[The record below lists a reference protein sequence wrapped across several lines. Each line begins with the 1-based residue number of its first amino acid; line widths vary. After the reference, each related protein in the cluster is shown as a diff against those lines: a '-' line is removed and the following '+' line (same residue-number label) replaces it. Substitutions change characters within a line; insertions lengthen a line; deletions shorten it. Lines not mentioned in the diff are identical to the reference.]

1 MRFRRK
7 RYCEAVTGSG
17 SVPCL
22 HDSIEKIP
30 YPLACASSAPY
41 PDWRRQLAP
50 HHIIGWRFQP
60 KRAWKSHSALT
71 QAPCS
76 TAGIWL
82 KLAGRAD
89 EEGAVFHLPTG
100 INLAARLWI
109 DLKHADVQSLGQ
121 RLQEVETHSQ
131 LLLYVVWQNHLV
143 LHAPAP
149 PAPLPSL
156 FCLHF
161 LGELVLFIR

>member
-7 RYCEAVTGSG
+7 LYCEAVA
-17 SVPCL
+17 V
-22 HDSIEKIP
+22 
-30 YPLACASSAPY
+30 APY
-41 PDWRRQLAP
+41 LAFTRVMTRLRRFLIRWRVRAVLRILIGAGSWRR
-50 HHIIGWRFQP
+50 IFGWRFQP

-76 TAGIWL
+76 IAGIWL

-143 LHAPAP
+143 LHAP
-149 PAPLPSL
+149 LPSL

>member
-7 RYCEAVTGSG
+7 LYCEAVA
-17 SVPCL
+17 V
-22 HDSIEKIP
+22 
-30 YPLACASSAPY
+30 APY
-41 PDWRRQLAP
+41 LAFMTRLRRFLIRWRVRAVLRILIGAGSWRR
-50 HHIIGWRFQP
+50 IFGWRFQP

-71 QAPCS
+71 QAPFS
-76 TAGIWL
+76 IAGIWL